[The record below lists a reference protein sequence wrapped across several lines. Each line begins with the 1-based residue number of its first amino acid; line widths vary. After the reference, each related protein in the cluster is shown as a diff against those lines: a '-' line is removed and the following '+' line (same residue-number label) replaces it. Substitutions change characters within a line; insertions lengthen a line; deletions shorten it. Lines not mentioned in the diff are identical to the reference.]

1 MNTEFSFLNKEMYHN
16 TMEEWIIAFSIIL
29 FTIVIARLAYLLLSR
44 VLKVFTGKTKTK
56 LDDLLVQKLETPAVF
71 LIILI
76 GLNFALERLHFGV
89 KLELYVHRSFI
100 FLTTI
105 SITWFLVRVAYAL
118 IEEYLRPYS
127 QRSGSNM
134 DEQVVMLT
142 ERGSGILLWMFGII
156 AGLNNAGFDVG
167 ALIAGLGIGGLALAL
182 AAQDTVKNIFGG
194 LMVFLDKP
202 FKLGDRIKIGDFDGF
217 VDYIG
222 IRSTR
227 LRTLENRIV
236 TIPNAQFGDS
246 PIENITVEPS
256 RKIITKLGLEYDTS
270 PEKLEEAM
278 RILKVIATECPLV
291 HSDEIHIFFENLNA
305 YSLDIKFIYFI
316 KKESDILQAQ
326 NDINLEILRRFNA
339 SGLSF
344 AFPSQTIY
352 KKELQ

>member
-1 MNTEFSFLNKEMYHN
+1 MNTDFSFLNKEIYHN
-16 TMEEWIIAFSIIL
+16 AIKEWLIAFSIIV
-29 FTIVIARLAYLLLSR
+29 FTIILARLAYILLSR
-44 VLKVFTGKTKTK
+44 VLKIFTGKTKTK
-56 LDDLLVQKLETPAVF
+56 LDDLLLEKLETPAVF

-76 GLNFALERLHFGV
+76 GVNFSLERLHFSGQ
-89 KLELYVHRSFI
+89 LDLYVHRCFV

-105 SITWFLVRVAYAL
+105 SITWFLVRVVHAL

-127 QRSGSNM
+127 LRNDNSL
-134 DEQVVMLT
+134 DEQIIMLM
-142 ERGSGILLWMFGII
+142 ERGAGMILWTFGII
-156 AGLNNAGFDVG
+156 VGLNNAGFDVA

-227 LRTLENRIV
+227 LRTLEKRIV
-236 TIPNAQFGDS
+236 TIPNAQFSDS
-246 PIENITVEPS
+246 PIENITIEPS
-256 RKIITKLGLEYDTS
+256 RKVITTLGLEYDTT
-270 PEKLEEAM
+270 PEKMEEAM
-278 RILKVIATECPLV
+278 KILKDIAIECPLV
-291 HSDEIHIFFENLNA
+291 HSDELYTFFENLNA

-326 NDINLEILRRFNA
+326 NDINLEILKRFNA

-352 KKELQ
+352 KKEL